1 MWADKYVEQGMSRYA
16 AKAMAYLLLL
26 LVSGSTLAA
35 IVTGI
40 ALLAGWEGSVRNSR
54 GYGLASI
61 LMGMGMTATVVF
73 WPRIKGEPTWLPWAA
88 GGGLAVAVAV
98 SIVGLVYGLVA
109 CVILVL
115 LFVGLL
121 ARLGGH

>member
-1 MWADKYVEQGMSRYA
+1 MWADKYVEQGMNRSA
-16 AKAMAYLLLL
+16 AKAIAYLLLL
-26 LVSGSTLAA
+26 FVSGSTLAA

-40 ALLAGWEGSVRNSR
+40 ALLVGWEDSVRNSR

-73 WPRIKGEPTWLPWAA
+73 WPRIKRESWLPWAA

-109 CVILVL
+109 CVVLVL

>member
-1 MWADKYVEQGMSRYA
+1 MWADKYVEQGVNRSA
-16 AKAMAYLLLL
+16 AKAIAYLLLL
-26 LVSGSTLAA
+26 FVSGSTLAA

-40 ALLAGWEGSVRNSR
+40 ALLVGWEDSVRNSR

-73 WPRIKGEPTWLPWAA
+73 WPRIKREPSWLPWAA

-109 CVILVL
+109 CVVLVL